1 VRGLADADDGSIP
14 VGARDIDPIH
24 TWTGDLG
31 EHGSRVPEQ
40 KLVLLLRGELVRR
53 YPHLIVY
60 LVPGV
65 RTADNRR
72 VPSEDQAQE
81 RYPLFTGS
89 LGANARFYGFDRG
102 EDDLRAGDGLYFIL
116 QEPPAEQRFGLPLS
130 NPLPADSFASVGSSG
145 ATFVEDT
152 AAEVACAAI
161 IRPTRLAVF
170 GTLMLPPQP

>member
-1 VRGLADADDGSIP
+1 MLGINHEMWRELLWHEYPTDQRGTYFRQFWDVRGLTDADDGSIP

-40 KLVLLLRGELVRR
+40 KLVLLLRGELIRR

-65 RTADNRR
+65 RTSDNRR

-102 EDDLRAGDGLYFIL
+102 EDDLRAGTASTSSCRSRR
-116 QEPPAEQRFGLPLS
+116 PS
-130 NPLPADSFASVGSSG
+130 NASGCPSP
-145 ATFVEDT
+145 TR
-152 AAEVACAAI
+152 C
-161 IRPTRLAVF
+161 RPTAS
-170 GTLMLPPQP
+170 PA